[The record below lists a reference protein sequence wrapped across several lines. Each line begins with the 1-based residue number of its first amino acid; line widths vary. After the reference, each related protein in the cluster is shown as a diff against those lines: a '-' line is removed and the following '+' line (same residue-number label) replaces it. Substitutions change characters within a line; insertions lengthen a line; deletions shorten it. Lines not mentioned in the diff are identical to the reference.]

1 MQYSYFKL
9 FYYKKLINIFG
20 ILLFFLFEQLA
31 IQFYLCRENLNKNI
45 MQEKILKPVSTL
57 MFSAIFQVVRI
68 VLNLSSSKK

>member
-57 MFSAIFQVVRI
+57 MFSVIFQVIRI
-68 VLNLSSSKK
+68 VLNLSSTKK